1 MNKLLISFIF
11 SLFTAMCSI
20 SSVAIASECANDPN
34 ECTLSKLCEMAT
46 SSDSDGNTI
55 WAISSDKLKHTTAA
69 QSLGIE
75 CGVKPI
81 VDPCDLDPNECKLN
95 QICDKATT
103 EISGKKGWDESA
115 EAYVS
120 FAKKFGLKCDVETF
134 YSEDAK
140 LKDDQ
145 QNKKYYLCNKATI
158 TKNGQTSWNMEFFN
172 HVLEAQKNNLT
183 CGVNAISS
191 PNLKINTKDKFCSK
205 ATIIKN
211 GVISWNTEFPS
222 YVIAAKELGKT
233 CNVNVI
239 SSVKMK
245 QNKKDKLC
253 MKATIIKNGV
263 TSWNMEM
270 PILVIAAKNKGKT
283 CGVRFD
289 SSKLKNGNIK
299 KAFLLKSK
307 ADRKKLQ
314 EALKKLGLYHHKID
328 GLWGSGTD
336 IGLNHFIEEREK
348 LHDKSGDYVFKYL
361 LYLYNSGVTALSIKR
376 QKAIKDIKK
385 AVEPNKNNAGL
396 TAIISN
402 PSISGRQAL
411 AICKPEAKL
420 AKSRNSAN
428 ANTSRKSRNRTYD
441 LDCSYGTCTA
451 REMTPSGGKWGGILE
466 GLTQHLAGKNA
477 YNAVMDSCLAEYG
490 WRD

>member
-1 MNKLLISFIF
+1 M
-11 SLFTAMCSI
+11 AMCSS
-20 SSVAIASECANDPN
+20 SSVAIASECATDPN

-55 WAISSDKLKHTTAA
+55 WSISSDKLKHTTAA

-81 VDPCDLDPNECKLN
+81 VDLCDTDPNECKLN

-103 EISGKKGWDESA
+103 EISGKKSWDESA

-140 LKDDQ
+140 LKNDQ
-145 QNKKYYLCNKATI
+145 QNKKIYICNKATI
-158 TKNGQTSWNMEFFN
+158 TKNGQTSWNTEFIG
-172 HVLEAQKNNLT
+172 HVLNARKNNLT

-191 PNLKINTKDKFCSK
+191 PKWKINPKDKLCSK

-222 YVIAAKELGKT
+222 YVIAAKKLGQT
-233 CNVNVI
+233 CNVKTI
-239 SSVKMK
+239 SH
-245 QNKKDKLC
+245 ND
-253 MKATIIKNGV
+253 
-263 TSWNMEM
+263 
-270 PILVIAAKNKGKT
+270 
-283 CGVRFD
+283 
-289 SSKLKNGNIK
+289 IK
-299 KAFLLKSK
+299 KAFTEKPKLY
-307 ADRKKLQ
+307 RQKLQ
-314 EALKKLGLYHHKID
+314 HALKVLDLYPNKID
-328 GLWGSGTD
+328 GLWGEGTSSGFD
-336 IGLNHFIEEREK
+336 NFIK
-348 LHDKSGDYVFKYL
+348 LHVFHDKTEDQVFNIL
-361 LYLYNSGVTALSIKR
+361 LFNSGVSPSNSGTKKCTAEDPKDCSNTNLCNLVTEIDLYGRRWVSTDSKAWLREAVAEAKQRGLHCSVEVNKTTIIK
-376 QKAIKDIKK
+376 KK
-385 AVEPNKNNAGL
+385 AVEPNKDNAGL

-477 YNAVMDSCLAEYG
+477 YNAVMDSCLAQYG

>member
-1 MNKLLISFIF
+1 
-11 SLFTAMCSI
+11 MCSI

-103 EISGKKGWDESA
+103 EISGKKSWDESA

-191 PNLKINTKDKFCSK
+191 PNLKINTKDKFCS
-205 ATIIKN
+205 
-211 GVISWNTEFPS
+211 
-222 YVIAAKELGKT
+222 
-233 CNVNVI
+233 
-239 SSVKMK
+239 
-245 QNKKDKLC
+245 
-253 MKATIIKNGV
+253 KATIIKNGV

-420 AKSRNSAN
+420 GKSRNSAN